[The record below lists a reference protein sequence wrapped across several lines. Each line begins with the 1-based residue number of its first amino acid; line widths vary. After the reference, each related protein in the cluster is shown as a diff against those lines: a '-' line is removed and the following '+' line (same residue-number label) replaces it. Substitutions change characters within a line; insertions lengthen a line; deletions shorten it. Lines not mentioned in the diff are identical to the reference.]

1 MTSILVGTLA
11 ALAYPL
17 HTAKAEDKVDFAREI
32 KPILEVA
39 CVQCHGPEKQKGKL
53 RLDSREA
60 WLKGGE
66 NGPVFTPGDPAKSDF
81 FQRIAMAENQ
91 DDVMPPKGKAD
102 HLTPAQIERMKRWI
116 TEGATWPEGVV
127 AMAATTT
134 GEAPRDQEDLG
145 GRPRSADE
153 QKAIAELTK
162 RGVQVRPIAS
172 GTNWCRA
179 DFRTVADK
187 VSSGD
192 LAQLARIP
200 SIRELNLGGVPLRDE
215 DLASLGALKNLA
227 VLHLENTPITDAGL
241 AHIGKLEK
249 LTYLNLFGTAVTDA
263 GLQHLAALGHLKSLY
278 LAGTKVTGGGV
289 SELREQLPVVEV
301 EFGADFAEIA
311 KKDPEPPKKPA
322 ATPVPTVPPAEA
334 AKPAE
339 PPKPVPPPEPA
350 KAPMPPLKL
359 DAEKPSTGL

>member
-1 MTSILVGTLA
+1 MSFNYSPILFVILAGGLSLPAAGTD
-11 ALAYPL
+11 
-17 HTAKAEDKVDFAREI
+17 HKVDFAREI
-32 KPILEVA
+32 KPILEGA
-39 CVQCHGPEKQKGKL
+39 CVQCHGPDKQKGKL
-53 RLDSREA
+53 RLDSKEA

-102 HLTPAQIERMKRWI
+102 HLTPAQIDRMKRWI
-116 TEGATWPEGVV
+116 TEGADWPEGVV
-127 AMAATTT
+127 AVATTT
-134 GEAPRDQEDLG
+134 GGTPRDQGDLAG
-145 GRPRSADE
+145 PPPSAAE
-153 QKAIAELTK
+153 RKAVAELAK
-162 RGVQVRPIAS
+162 RGVKVRPIAS

-179 DFRTVADK
+179 DFRSVADK

-215 DLASLGALKNLA
+215 DLASLAALKNLA

-241 AHIGKLEK
+241 LHLGKLEK

-263 GLQHLAALGHLKSLY
+263 GLQHLAGLGHLKSLY
-278 LAGTKVTGGGV
+278 LAGTKVTAHGV
-289 SELREQLPVVEV
+289 SELREQLPVVEI
-301 EFGADFAEIA
+301 EFGADFAEIV
-311 KKDPEPPKKPA
+311 KKDLEPPKKPA
-322 ATPVPTVPPAEA
+322 ASPVPAEA

-339 PPKPVPPPEPA
+339 PAKPVGPPEPA
-350 KAPMPPLKL
+350 KAPVPPVKPG
-359 DAEKPSTGL
+359 AEKP